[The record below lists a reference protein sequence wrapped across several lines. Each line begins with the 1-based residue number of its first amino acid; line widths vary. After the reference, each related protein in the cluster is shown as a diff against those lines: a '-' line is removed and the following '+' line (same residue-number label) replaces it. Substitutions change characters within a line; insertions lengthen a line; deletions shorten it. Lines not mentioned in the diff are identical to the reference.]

1 MSTLSSAISSPLS
14 PALAARAAGRC
25 ELCLGP
31 DPAGGVAV
39 GPRSGA
45 EAEVALCAD
54 CAAALAAPG
63 PLGNGP
69 RWRGL
74 TESIWSEHAAV
85 SVLAFR
91 ALGRLPSE
99 GWAAEA
105 LAGAYL
111 DEDRAAW
118 AAAEGAPEAG
128 VAVTDCN
135 GAPLRDGDSVTL
147 IKDLDV
153 KGGGFTAKRGTLVK
167 NIRLGDDPTH
177 VEGKVNGS
185 AIYLK
190 TVFLKKV

>member
-1 MSTLSSAISSPLS
+1 MSTLSSAPSA
-14 PALAARAAGRC
+14 ALTERAAGRC
-25 ELCLGP
+25 ELCLGA
-31 DPAGGVAV
+31 DPAVVFEV
-39 GPRSGA
+39 GPRTGD
-45 EAEVALCAD
+45 EAAVALCAD
-54 CAAALAAPG
+54 CAAALDAPG
-63 PLGNGP
+63 PLSGGP

-91 ALGRLPSE
+91 ALGRLSSE
-99 GWAAEA
+99 GWAVEA

-118 AAAEGAPEAG
+118 AEAEGAPEAG
-128 VAVTDCN
+128 PVVTDSN
-135 GAPLRDGDSVTL
+135 GAQLFDGDSVTL

>member
-1 MSTLSSAISSPLS
+1 MPALSSALS
-14 PALAARAAGRC
+14 PALGARAAGRC

-31 DPAGGVAV
+31 DPAVAFGV

-54 CAAALAAPG
+54 CAAALEAPG
-63 PLGNGP
+63 PLGGGP

-74 TESIWSEHAAV
+74 SESTWSEQAAV

-91 ALGRLPSE
+91 ALGRLPGE
-99 GWAAEA
+99 GWAVEA

-111 DEDRAAW
+111 DDDRAAW
-118 AAAEGAPEAG
+118 AEAEGAPEAG
-128 VAVTDCN
+128 PRVTDSN
-135 GAPLRDGDSVTL
+135 GAPLFDGDSVTL

-177 VEGKVNGS
+177 VEGKVNGA